1 MIDNFSRCFELTMG
15 IEGGFTDDPRDPG
28 NWTGGKRNKGTL
40 KGTKFGI
47 SAASY
52 PHLDIKNLTLQ
63 DAKNIYKADY
73 WDAVRGD
80 EMPKGLDF
88 ILWDIAVNHG
98 PHDAKVWLQAAI
110 GAASDGIIGPRTM
123 KRLATKNVE
132 DVIKEVCALRA
143 NNYARLKAVSVYG
156 KGWYRRLTSTLV
168 DAIDMSREPT
178 LDQSKEAPK
187 ASGWSFPNLFRRIA

>member
-1 MIDNFSRCFELTMG
+1 MIDNFDRCFELTMS

-63 DAKNIYKADY
+63 DAKNVYKADY

-88 ILWDIAVNHG
+88 ILWDVAVNHG
-98 PHDAKVWLQAAI
+98 PYDAKVWLQSAI
-110 GAASDGIIGPRTM
+110 GAVSDGKLGPRTM
-123 KRLATKNVE
+123 ARLAKKDAVE
-132 DVIKEVCALRA
+132 VIKEVCALRG
-143 NNYARLKAVSVYG
+143 NDYARLKTVSVHG

-168 DAIDMSREPT
+168 DAVDMAREPT
-178 LDQSKEAPK
+178 LDQSKEAK
-187 ASGWSFPNLFRRIA
+187 ASGWSLFRRT